1 MLCHVKFSSARP
13 APRPWG
19 RRLNF
24 NHGVEHLE
32 YSIARHCRTLGGAV
46 AACGLAQGPD
56 LPATVMPFIL
66 RGVTLCGIDSVQ
78 AMDLL
83 TELEDH
89 FDVEIPDYEL
99 QDARTFAQLAEV
111 LRRRGA

>member
-1 MLCHVKFSSARP
+1 MTDSLTTDLMQRAAKRFGADASTLSA
-13 APRPWG
+13 
-19 RRLNF
+19 
-24 NHGVEHLE
+24 
-32 YSIARHCRTLGGAV
+32 SD
-46 AACGLAQGPD
+46 D
-56 LPATVMPFIL
+56 LFDAL
-66 RGVTLCGIDSVQ
+66 GIDSVQ

-99 QDARTFAQLAEV
+99 QDARTFTQLADV

>member
-1 MLCHVKFSSARP
+1 MSHTLTADLMQRAARRFGKD
-13 APRPWG
+13 A
-19 RRLNF
+19 
-24 NHGVEHLE
+24 
-32 YSIARHCRTLGGAV
+32 STLSPE
-46 AACGLAQGPD
+46 QD
-56 LPATVMPFIL
+56 LFEAL
-66 RGVTLCGIDSVQ
+66 GIDSLQ